1 MGSGN
6 NIAIAVVTAL
16 LAGLCLAGTGLLQQQ
31 AASRRPKR
39 EQLSPKLIL
48 SLVKNKKWLAGI
60 GTAFGS
66 YGFQAV
72 ALATGPLALVQPLIV
87 SELLFAVPVSI
98 RLRGVELGRKEW
110 LAIVAVIAGLT
121 IGVVGADPHKG
132 SPVEPIS
139 MWAFALGGV
148 FVIALGAVLL
158 GRSIRGPKRATLFA
172 FAGAAVLALQSG
184 LYAATIA
191 LLRQNFPSN
200 FPATFTTWYPY
211 ALIIASFTG
220 MFLVENAYQAGPLA
234 ASMPVM
240 DATLPSASIAI
251 GVGLFGEHIRTSAV
265 GLTAAAV
272 GIVLLLVGIVA
283 LDTSNVV
290 RKTQNIEQEQRGE
303 TAENVRD

>member
-6 NIAIAVVTAL
+6 VFIAVIAAI
-16 LAGLCLAGTGLLQQQ
+16 LAGMCLAGTGLLQQQ
-31 AASRRPKR
+31 AASSRPKQ

-48 SLVKNKKWLAGI
+48 SLLKNKKWLAGI

-87 SELLFAVPVSI
+87 SELLFAVPISI
-98 RLRGVELGRKEW
+98 RIRGVKLGRKEW
-110 LAIVAVIAGLT
+110 IAIVAVIAGLA
-121 IGVVGADPHKG
+121 IGIIGADPHKG
-132 SPVEPIS
+132 HPVQPIG

-148 FVIALGAVLL
+148 FVVASGAVLL
-158 GRSIRGPKRATLFA
+158 GRVLRGPKRATLFA
-172 FAGAAVLALQSG
+172 FAGATVLALQSG

-191 LLRQNFPSN
+191 LLRHNFPNN

-251 GVGLFGEHIRTSAV
+251 GVGLFGEHINTSAI
-265 GLTAAAV
+265 GLTAASV
-272 GIVLLLVGIVA
+272 GLLLLLTGIIM